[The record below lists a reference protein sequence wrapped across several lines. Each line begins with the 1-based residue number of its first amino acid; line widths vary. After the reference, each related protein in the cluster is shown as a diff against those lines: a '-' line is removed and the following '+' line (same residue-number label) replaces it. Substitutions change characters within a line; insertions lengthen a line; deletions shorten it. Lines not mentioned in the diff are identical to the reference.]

1 MSFPFKKACV
11 RYLGKIYSSL
21 ALIATLAQR
30 AARLIAWFSERKM
43 SVDLLM
49 EKLICIT
56 VSVEKA

>member
-1 MSFPFKKACV
+1 MRVYVIF
-11 RYLGKIYSSL
+11 GKIYSSL